1 MATKEPTLSPEEA
14 AAAEALR
21 VELTNMTGTQRAAVL
36 TLLLGEQ
43 QAAEII
49 KYMDPKEVQSL
60 GGAMVSVADV
70 SQEAVNAILD
80 DFVATFKKQSNLGLG
95 TTDYVEKVMK
105 RALGDDKAASVLG
118 RIMPG
123 QSSKGLEVLQWM
135 DARSIAELVQ
145 DEHPQIVALIVSYLD
160 FGLASDVLG
169 LLDTQMQSEVIIR
182 IATLEMVDPAALKE
196 LEKVMQS
203 KFKANTSLRSSQ
215 VGGVKAAAKIMN
227 FTKETMEKRILNDVK
242 KADKDLM
249 QAIQDNMFTFD
260 NLGMSDDRSLQT
272 LLRSVEM
279 EDLILSLKGADEFL
293 KDKLFG
299 CMSTRAAA
307 NIQDEMEALGPIR
320 LTEVQNA
327 QKRII
332 AVARKMSDEGTIVL
346 AGRGGDEMV

>member
-1 MATKEPTLSPEEA
+1 MAEAAMEDAEPIELTGTQKSAILMMLLGEEEA
-14 AAAEALR
+14 AEVLKNLSPR
-21 VELTNMTGTQRAAVL
+21 EVQHLGTAMYSVQTADQETVNSVL
-36 TLLLGEQ
+36 DEFL
-43 QAAEII
+43 EII
-49 KYMDPKEVQSL
+49 KKQTSIGM
-60 GGAMVSVADV
+60 GAGNYIRNVL
-70 SQEAVNAILD
+70 N
-80 DFVATFKKQSNLGLG
+80 K
-95 TTDYVEKVMK
+95 
-105 RALGDDKAASVLG
+105 ALGDDKAQSVLS
-118 RIMPG
+118 RITPA
-123 QSSKGLEVLQWM
+123 SSERPIEILDWM

-160 FGLASDVLG
+160 YGLASDVLG
-169 LLDTQMQSEVIIR
+169 LLDINLQSEVITR
-182 IATLEMVDPAALKE
+182 IATLEMVDPEALKE
-196 LEKVMQS
+196 LEKVMRR

-227 FTKETMEKRILNDVK
+227 FTKEAMEKRILTDVK
-242 KADKDLM
+242 KVDKDLM
-249 QAIQDNMFTFD
+249 QAIQDNMFTFE

-272 LLRSVEM
+272 LLRSVET
-279 EDLILSLKGADEFL
+279 EDLILSLKGADEVL
-293 KDKLFG
+293 REKLFG

>member
-1 MATKEPTLSPEEA
+1 MAEA
-14 AAAEALR
+14 AIDDAEQI
-21 VELTNMTGTQRAAVL
+21 ELTGTQKSAIL
-36 TLLLGEQ
+36 MMLLGEDE
-43 QAAEII
+43 AAEVLKNLSPREVQHLGTAMYSVQTADQETVNSVLDEFLEII
-49 KYMDPKEVQSL
+49 KKQTSIGM
-60 GGAMVSVADV
+60 GAGNYIRNVL
-70 SQEAVNAILD
+70 N
-80 DFVATFKKQSNLGLG
+80 K
-95 TTDYVEKVMK
+95 
-105 RALGDDKAASVLG
+105 ALGDDKAQSVLS
-118 RIMPG
+118 RITPA
-123 QSSKGLEVLQWM
+123 SSERPIEILDWM

-160 FGLASDVLG
+160 YGLASDVLG
-169 LLDTQMQSEVIIR
+169 LLDLNLQSEVITR
-182 IATLEMVDPAALKE
+182 IATLEMVDPEALKE
-196 LEKVMQS
+196 LEKVMQR

-227 FTKETMEKRILNDVK
+227 FTKEAMEKRILTDVK
-242 KADKDLM
+242 KVDKDLM
-249 QAIQDNMFTFD
+249 QAIQDNMFTFE

-272 LLRSVEM
+272 LLRSVET
-279 EDLILSLKGADEFL
+279 EDLILSLKGADEIL
-293 KDKLFG
+293 REKLFG

>member
-1 MATKEPTLSPEEA
+1 
-14 AAAEALR
+14 
-21 VELTNMTGTQRAAVL
+21 
-36 TLLLGEQ
+36 
-43 QAAEII
+43 
-49 KYMDPKEVQSL
+49 
-60 GGAMVSVADV
+60 
-70 SQEAVNAILD
+70 
-80 DFVATFKKQSNLGLG
+80 
-95 TTDYVEKVMK
+95 
-105 RALGDDKAASVLG
+105 
-118 RIMPG
+118 
-123 QSSKGLEVLQWM
+123 
-135 DARSIAELVQ
+135 
-145 DEHPQIVALIVSYLD
+145 
-160 FGLASDVLG
+160 
-169 LLDTQMQSEVIIR
+169 
-182 IATLEMVDPAALKE
+182 
-196 LEKVMQS
+196 
-203 KFKANTSLRSSQ
+203 
-215 VGGVKAAAKIMN
+215 MN

>member
-1 MATKEPTLSPEEA
+1 MAVAAMEDAEPIELTGTQKSAILMMLLGEEEA
-14 AAAEALR
+14 AEVLKNLSPR
-21 VELTNMTGTQRAAVL
+21 EVQHLGTAMYSVQTVDQETVNSVL
-36 TLLLGEQ
+36 DEFL
-43 QAAEII
+43 EII
-49 KYMDPKEVQSL
+49 KKQTSIGM
-60 GGAMVSVADV
+60 GAGNYIRNVL
-70 SQEAVNAILD
+70 N
-80 DFVATFKKQSNLGLG
+80 K
-95 TTDYVEKVMK
+95 
-105 RALGDDKAASVLG
+105 ALGDDKAQSVLS
-118 RIMPG
+118 RITPA
-123 QSSKGLEVLQWM
+123 SSERPIEILDWM

-160 FGLASDVLG
+160 YGLASDVLG
-169 LLDTQMQSEVIIR
+169 LLDINLQSEVITR
-182 IATLEMVDPAALKE
+182 IATLEMVDPEALKE
-196 LEKVMQS
+196 LEKVMQR

-227 FTKETMEKRILNDVK
+227 FTKEAMEKRILNDVK
-242 KADKDLM
+242 KVDKDLM
-249 QAIQDNMFTFD
+249 QAIQDNMFTFE

-272 LLRSVEM
+272 LLRSVET
-279 EDLILSLKGADEFL
+279 EDLILSLKGADEVL
-293 KDKLFG
+293 REKLFG

>member
-1 MATKEPTLSPEEA
+1 M
-14 AAAEALR
+14 AEAVG
-21 VELTNMTGTQRAAVL
+21 VEEEVIELTGTQKSAIL
-36 TLLLGEQ
+36 MMLLGEDE
-43 QAAEII
+43 AAEVLKNLSPREVQHLGTAMYSVATVHQETVNSVLDEFLEII
-49 KYMDPKEVQSL
+49 K
-60 GGAMVSVADV
+60 
-70 SQEAVNAILD
+70 
-80 DFVATFKKQSNLGLG
+80 KQTSLGLG
-95 TTDYVEKVMK
+95 AGNYIRNVLQK
-105 RALGDDKAASVLG
+105 ALGDDKAQSVLS
-118 RIMPG
+118 RITPA
-123 QSSKGLEVLQWM
+123 SSERPIEILDWM

>member
-1 MATKEPTLSPEEA
+1 MAETAIDDLEQI
-14 AAAEALR
+14 
-21 VELTNMTGTQRAAVL
+21 ELTGTQKSAIL
-36 TLLLGEQ
+36 MMLLGEDE
-43 QAAEII
+43 AAEVLKNLSPREVQHLGTAMYSVQTADQETVNSVLDEFLEII
-49 KYMDPKEVQSL
+49 KKQTSIGM
-60 GGAMVSVADV
+60 GAGNYIRNVL
-70 SQEAVNAILD
+70 N
-80 DFVATFKKQSNLGLG
+80 K
-95 TTDYVEKVMK
+95 
-105 RALGDDKAASVLG
+105 ALGDDKAQSVLS
-118 RIMPG
+118 RITPA
-123 QSSKGLEVLQWM
+123 SSERPIEILDWM

-160 FGLASDVLG
+160 YGLASDVLG
-169 LLDTQMQSEVIIR
+169 LLELNLQSEVITR
-182 IATLEMVDPAALKE
+182 IATLEMVDPEALKE
-196 LEKVMQS
+196 LEKVMQR

-227 FTKETMEKRILNDVK
+227 FTKEAMEKRILTDVK
-242 KADKDLM
+242 KVDKDLM
-249 QAIQDNMFTFD
+249 QAIQDNMFTFE

-272 LLRSVEM
+272 LLRSVET
-279 EDLILSLKGADEFL
+279 EDLILSLKGADEVL
-293 KDKLFG
+293 REKLFG